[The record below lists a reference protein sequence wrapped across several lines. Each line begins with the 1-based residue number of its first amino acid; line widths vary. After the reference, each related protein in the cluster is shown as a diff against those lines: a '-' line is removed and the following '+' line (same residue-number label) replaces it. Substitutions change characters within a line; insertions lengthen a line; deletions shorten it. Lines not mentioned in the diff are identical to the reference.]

1 MDEEKKQVNT
11 QMDADLYRLLEK
23 MAEDD
28 ADGNISF
35 FVRKLIRQEY
45 ARRQQPQLPLPAS
58 KKLPTNISTNK
69 KTIKRQTSV
78 GAAV

>member
-11 QMDADLYRLLEK
+11 QMDADLYVKLGQ

-35 FVRKLIRQEY
+35 FIRKLIRQEY
-45 ARRQQPQLPLPAS
+45 ARRQQLPLPLPAS
-58 KKLPTNISTNK
+58 KKIPTPK
-69 KTIKRQTSV
+69 KTINRQTSV
-78 GAAV
+78 VAA